1 VQSSIALTSP
11 IKIPSITASLSSLD
25 HPVNYRKIRALDNF
39 KDNKAELISI
49 GKDMSCLLEGNF
61 KDMDILHKLFNSRN

>member
-1 VQSSIALTSP
+1 M
-11 IKIPSITASLSSLD
+11 
-25 HPVNYRKIRALDNF
+25 RALDNF
-39 KDNKAELISI
+39 KDNKAELMSI